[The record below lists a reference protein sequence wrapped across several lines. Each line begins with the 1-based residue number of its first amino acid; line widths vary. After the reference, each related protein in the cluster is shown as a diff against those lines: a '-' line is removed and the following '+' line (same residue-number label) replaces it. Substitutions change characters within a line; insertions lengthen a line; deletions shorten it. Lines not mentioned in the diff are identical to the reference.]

1 MNESICAPVGAIII
15 IIIIIII
22 NLLARSVLKLEAFLG
37 IMSKV
42 FILLE
47 QVTSL
52 LQNPLSW
59 RTRGFLQGFLSLDGL
74 PTVAIESCLPA
85 T

>member
-1 MNESICAPVGAIII
+1 VGAIII
-15 IIIIIII
+15 IM
-22 NLLARSVLKLEAFLG
+22 NLLVFSVLKLEAFLR
-37 IMSKV
+37 IMSKA
-42 FILLE
+42 FILRE

-59 RTRGFLQGFLSLDGL
+59 RTRVLLQGFLFLDSL